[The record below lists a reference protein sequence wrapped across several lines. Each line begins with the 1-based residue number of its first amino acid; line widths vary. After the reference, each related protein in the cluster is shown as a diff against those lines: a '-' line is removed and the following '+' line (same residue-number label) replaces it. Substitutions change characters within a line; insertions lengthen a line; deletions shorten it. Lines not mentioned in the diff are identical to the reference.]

1 MSEHSMD
8 ETMSDVTR
16 SARLAVMLMA
26 QASEQ
31 LARRIAEAQR
41 AAAQDTNE
49 RATALREQ
57 LNLAQ
62 DAARASYEPLT
73 DPARFAGTS
82 AETAVSAWSTAA
94 AWSEVDPQAA
104 AAQASLRQQILDRW
118 DVDPQILRDATLVDA
133 RTAAEPA
140 RDAAAETERLTE
152 VMDPEWREHASVEE
166 LEARWHEAQNHPE
179 RPGAAETL
187 AVLDRELHDRFGLD
201 VEMLRRSEQDMGE
214 ALWHAAGDHAAA
226 EADRAAETS
235 EQTSAAGWENE
246 AHAERNREA
255 TAGDDAGQEVE
266 DSVDA
271 REAEDKASAGSAA
284 AAETETDHGQA
295 RADAAAMERAGV
307 PARSQQVRLSTA
319 KGFGASTEEGVKHP
333 ARPKGRKSSQRK
345 SADRTHD
352 RGR

>member
-62 DAARASYEPLT
+62 DAARAAYEPLT
-73 DPARFAGTS
+73 DPARFADTS

-104 AAQASLRQQILDRW
+104 AAQASLRQQIVDRW
-118 DVDPQILRDATLVDA
+118 DVDPQTLRDATLADA
-133 RTAAEPA
+133 QAAAEPA

-226 EADRAAETS
+226 EADQAAETS
-235 EQTSAAGWENE
+235 EQSSAAGWENE
-246 AHAERNREA
+246 AHAERNREAA

-271 REAEDKASAGSAA
+271 REAEGKASAGSAA
-284 AAETETDHGQA
+284 AETEHGQA
-295 RADAAAMERAGV
+295 RADAAAMDRAGV

-319 KGFGASTEEGVKHP
+319 KGFGASTEEGAKHP
-333 ARPKGRKSSQRK
+333 GRPKGRKSAQRK